1 LNLDCLRIQGGKPL
15 YGRIT
20 ISGAKNSAL
29 ALIVGAALGEEPVV
43 LENIPDNTDV
53 HVIFDLLR
61 EVGVTIQS
69 LDKGKWSVDGST
81 LNSSKA
87 SYELARKLR
96 ASFYLAGLLLAKRH
110 EAVVPLPGGCFLG
123 PRPVDFH
130 LKGFQAFGA
139 EVAIEHG
146 CMIGKITK
154 PQGTR
159 FFINRSS
166 MGTTVNLLYLAV
178 LTPGT
183 TILENAAKEPEIV
196 DLAVMLNCMGA
207 KIRGAGTDVIRV
219 QGVKSLHG
227 TDYSIIP
234 DRIEAG
240 TYMAMVAATG
250 GDVTLENVMSEHIRA
265 TITKLREVGA
275 EIEEG
280 ETSVRIQMEGRPK
293 ATDIETAPYPGFPT
307 DMQQPIGALL
317 VSADG
322 TSVIRETVYESR
334 FNYLNELVRMGAD
347 VRFERDRAIIKGIE
361 RLSGAPVEAFD
372 LRAGAAMVLAGLSAE
387 GETVVSQV
395 DRIDRGYEKIEE
407 KLTAVGAVICR
418 GSV

>member
-1 LNLDCLRIQGGKPL
+1 
-15 YGRIT
+15 
-20 ISGAKNSAL
+20 
-29 ALIVGAALGEEPVV
+29 
-43 LENIPDNTDV
+43 
-53 HVIFDLLR
+53 
-61 EVGVTIQS
+61 
-69 LDKGKWSVDGST
+69 
-81 LNSSKA
+81 
-87 SYELARKLR
+87 
-96 ASFYLAGLLLAKRH
+96 
-110 EAVVPLPGGCFLG
+110 
-123 PRPVDFH
+123 
-130 LKGFQAFGA
+130 
-139 EVAIEHG
+139 
-146 CMIGKITK
+146 
-154 PQGTR
+154 
-159 FFINRSS
+159 
-166 MGTTVNLLYLAV
+166 
-178 LTPGT
+178 
-183 TILENAAKEPEIV
+183 
-196 DLAVMLNCMGA
+196 
-207 KIRGAGTDVIRV
+207 
-219 QGVKSLHG
+219 
-227 TDYSIIP
+227 
-234 DRIEAG
+234 
-240 TYMAMVAATG
+240 MAMVAATG

-418 GSV
+418 ESV